1 MGETFINIRFP
12 FFDSPKGYFLE
23 MTKESK
29 RAVKS
34 DLMHLLLTN
43 KGERLYMPE
52 FGTNLR
58 KFLFEP
64 NIDTVFSDIKEE
76 IQTAINNFMPNLRV
90 DRLEVLPHNENEHS
104 AIVKLEYTV
113 TNNTFSESDFVI
125 IQL

>member
-1 MGETFINIRFP
+1 
-12 FFDSPKGYFLE
+12 

-64 NIDTVFSDIKEE
+64 NIDTVFSDIRSE
-76 IQTAINNFMPNLRV
+76 IQNAINQFMPNLKV
-90 DRLEVLPHNENEHS
+90 DKLEVIPHEDNEHS
-104 AIVKLEYTV
+104 AIVRLEYTV
-113 TNNTFSESDFVI
+113 TNNTFSESDFVV